1 MIDLAIVS
9 KHGVPIII
17 EKFTSELDEKVVDA
31 HASLF
36 EAIDTYAKSEMGT
49 SLKEIRMQDRI
60 IHVERIGS
68 FSVILVSK
76 ESLPLIDVLRDSL
89 SKILK
94 EYEKAPD
101 LLLQT
106 SEDLKRSLREIIRK
120 YSLIVGAVNLFKK
133 LKEDYTMYLRDE
145 FTIVNLP
152 KIRVE
157 RLKEYG
163 KMPKKQVVPL
173 LVSVSIYDAFNLISS
188 GNLLSALR
196 LLEKNLSG
204 QYEKMLFAKLA
215 ILLQYLPIQNLPN
228 INLIRQVLDEI
239 TDETIREYLKMNLQS
254 ITGMHKLRELTTFIR
269 KNKQEIMRRL
279 CNNKEKLYIYTFIFI
294 DACDSEISREII
306 DIFRTRSSFLTCMA
320 IAFLFL
326 SNIKD
331 FIELKDTSQLVE
343 YLSYI
348 QSKIDTR
355 VRGYEWLFL
364 PKLLLLWDE
373 SIKKWQ
379 SKPSAFLSDVKNI
392 YSFWRT
398 YCKKAKMDFIPVHIR
413 LFIDILGCIIPV
425 LILIKYAHMS
435 DKEIKEMAKEIKKLT
450 ENHMQL
456 SEIMRKTKRT
466 HPILFFI
473 EEMFLFLAYAK
484 SLVLLNIFSP
494 KLLDYIITRL
504 NVSFVFETEKQFET
518 YAYIYLLTL
527 FKIIEV
533 LITTF
538 SEEKMREYTNIILRY
553 MKEFDFIS
561 NKTIIWILLRV

>member
-17 EKFTSELDEKVVDA
+17 EKFTSELDERVVDA

-36 EAIDTYAKSEMGT
+36 EAIDTYAKSEIGT
-49 SLKEIRMQDRI
+49 SLREIRMQDRI
-60 IHVERIGS
+60 IRVERIGS
-68 FSVILVSK
+68 FSVILVSR
-76 ESLPLIDVLRDSL
+76 ESLPLIDVLRNAL
-89 SKILK
+89 SRILK

-106 SEDLKRSLREIIRK
+106 SEDLKRNLREVIRK
-120 YSLIVGAVNLFKK
+120 YSLIAGAVNLFKK
-133 LKEDYTMYLRDE
+133 LKEEYTLHLRDE

-157 RLKEYG
+157 KLKEYG
-163 KMPKKQVVPL
+163 KMPKKQVVPF
-173 LVSVSIYDAFNLISS
+173 LVSVSIYDALNLISA

-204 QYEKMLFAKLA
+204 QYEKILYAKLA
-215 ILLQYLPIQNLPN
+215 ILLQYLPVQNLPSVD
-228 INLIRQVLDEI
+228 LIKRILDEI
-239 TDETIREYLKMNLQS
+239 TDETIREYLQINLKS
-254 ITGMHKLRELTTFIR
+254 LTGMYEFKELMMYVR
-269 KNKQEIMRRL
+269 KNKQEIIRKLYSNR
-279 CNNKEKLYIYTFIFI
+279 EKLHLYTFVFI
-294 DACDSEISREII
+294 DACDPEISRMVI
-306 DIFRTRSSFLTCMA
+306 DTFRTISSFLTCMT

-331 FIELKDTSQLVE
+331 FMELEDVKQLGE
-343 YLSYI
+343 YVPYI
-348 QSKIDTR
+348 QSKIDTK
-355 VRGYEWLFL
+355 VKGYEWLLL

-373 SIKKWQ
+373 TIKKWQ
-379 SKPSAFLSDVKNI
+379 IKPSTFLSDVKNI

-398 YCKKAKMDFIPVHIR
+398 YCKRAKMELIPVHIR
-413 LFIDILGCIIPV
+413 LLIDILGCIIPF

-435 DKEIKEMAKEIKKLT
+435 DKEIKEIAKEVKKLA
-450 ENHMQL
+450 ENRMHL

-484 SLVLLNIFSP
+484 SLILLNIFSP

-504 NVSFVFETEKQFET
+504 NVSFVFETEKQFEI

-533 LITTF
+533 LITAF
-538 SEEKMREYTNIILRY
+538 SEEKMREYNNIIMRY
-553 MKEFDFIS
+553 MKEFDSIS
-561 NKTIIWILLRV
+561 NKTIVWILLRV

>member
-17 EKFTSELDEKVVDA
+17 EKFTSELDERVVDA

-60 IHVERIGS
+60 IRIEKIES

-76 ESLPLIDVLRDSL
+76 ESLPLIDILRNSL

-94 EYEKAPD
+94 EYEKVPD
-101 LLLQT
+101 LLLQA
-106 SEDLKRSLREIIRK
+106 SEDLKQNLREVIRK
-120 YSLIVGAVNLFKK
+120 YSLIAGAVNLFKK
-133 LKEDYTMYLRDE
+133 LKEEYTLHLRDE

-157 RLKEYG
+157 KLKEYG
-163 KMPKKQVVPL
+163 KMPKKQVVPF
-173 LVSVSIYDAFNLISS
+173 LVSVSIYDALNLISA

-204 QYEKMLFAKLA
+204 QYEKILYAKLA
-215 ILLQYLPIQNLPN
+215 ILLQYLPVQNLPSVD
-228 INLIRQVLDEI
+228 LIKRILDEI
-239 TDETIREYLKMNLQS
+239 TDETIREYLQINLKS
-254 ITGMHKLRELTTFIR
+254 LTGMYEFKELMMYVR
-269 KNKQEIMRRL
+269 KNKQEIIRKLYSNR
-279 CNNKEKLYIYTFIFI
+279 EKLHLYTFVFI
-294 DACDSEISREII
+294 DACDPEISRMVI
-306 DIFRTRSSFLTCMA
+306 DTFRTISSFLTCMT

-331 FIELKDTSQLVE
+331 FMELEDVKQLGE
-343 YLSYI
+343 YVPYI
-348 QSKIDTR
+348 QSKINTK
-355 VRGYEWLFL
+355 VKGYEWLLL

-373 SIKKWQ
+373 TIKKWQ
-379 SKPSAFLSDVKNI
+379 IKPSTFLSDVKNI

-398 YCKKAKMDFIPVHIR
+398 YCKRAKMELIPVHIR
-413 LFIDILGCIIPV
+413 LLIDILGCIIPF

-435 DKEIKEMAKEIKKLT
+435 DKEIKEIAREVKKLA
-450 ENHMQL
+450 ENRMQL

-484 SLVLLNIFSP
+484 SLILLNIFSP

-504 NVSFVFETEKQFET
+504 NVSFVFETEKQFEI

-533 LITTF
+533 LITAF
-538 SEEKMREYTNIILRY
+538 SEEKMREYNNIILRY
-553 MKEFDFIS
+553 MKEFDSIS